1 MKRLGSLILIAAVT
15 TAMGAGASFAGQAAP
30 AKKLVAPVRGDANVE
45 ITKPDT
51 KIVGNDVVTVIRV
64 KNMAN
69 APIAGF
75 KIEENW
81 YKGGDAIG
89 GDMYRH
95 PRPVQV
101 GEVIEVT
108 LKTPRARVVGRT
120 NQYQF
125 SHVNGAI
132 KPKMVPKLDV
142 PKPTTD

>member
-1 MKRLGSLILIAAVT
+1 MKRLGSVILITAVT
-15 TAMGAGASFAGQAAP
+15 TAISAGASLAGQDAP
-30 AKKLVAPVRGDANVE
+30 PRKLIAPVRGDANVE

-64 KNMAN
+64 KNVAS

-81 YKGGDAIG
+81 YKSGDAIG
-89 GDMYRH
+89 GDVYRH
-95 PRPVQV
+95 RQPLQV
-101 GEVIEVT
+101 GEVIQVT

-132 KPKMVPKLDV
+132 KPKAVPKLDL